1 MKKQQKFCIHKV
13 PTNYRQEKNLNQQ
26 NTHEKRFWTHKIP
39 TRKDFGIMNYPGER
53 FWSHKIPTRKYFV
66 PMKYTLTHDGTIWQE
81 TLKIH
86 ENADDTQPRKLALS
100 LRNVSSSYAFLAYC
114 DVTKTVYL
122 KMNISFLYT

>member
-39 TRKDFGIMNYPGER
+39 TRKDF
-53 FWSHKIPTRKYFV
+53 V
-66 PMKYTLTHDGTIWQE
+66 PMKYALTHDGTIWQE
-81 TLKIH
+81 THKIH
-86 ENADDTQPRKLALS
+86 ENADDTQTRKLALS